1 MKIEW
6 KRKRKEIKGR
16 TYLLITGKETWKKR
30 REKIGG
36 VMHRWFVKAKCKPQI
51 GRRFKWNQR
60 RGRDRQ
66 QLFQRCC
73 TVSFVYTQISIRHLS
88 YQKPKKKKN
97 IRKEGMPIIQNPQ
110 RLLIQFT
117 IIRNSILCFQTRQT
131 KTFWPI
137 FSCKDAI
144 GFAWSVNISFMGY
157 VKDGSYMASWVI

>member
-1 MKIEW
+1 MKTEW

-16 TYLLITGKETWKKR
+16 TYLLITGKETWKKEER
-30 REKIGG
+30 KSEGWCIDDLWKRNVNHKLEGG
-36 VMHRWFVKAKCKPQI
+36 SSGI
-51 GRRFKWNQR
+51 SDGD
-60 RGRDRQ
+60 G
-66 QLFQRCC
+66 
-73 TVSFVYTQISIRHLS
+73 TVNNSSNDVVPFPLYTHKSASDIYHI
-88 YQKPKKKKN
+88 KNKKKKN